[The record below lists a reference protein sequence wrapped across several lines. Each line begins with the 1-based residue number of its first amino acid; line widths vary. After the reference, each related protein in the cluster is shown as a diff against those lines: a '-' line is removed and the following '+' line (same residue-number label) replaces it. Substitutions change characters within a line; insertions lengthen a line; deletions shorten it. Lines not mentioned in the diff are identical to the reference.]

1 MKKEV
6 KLKEKDRVRVFWFGT
21 YYKGTV
27 TRLREEL
34 GVDVQLDHD
43 VYLPRC
49 QWKSVEAKRRA
60 PWYISEK
67 LPATDTIKSLPKP
80 AILPVISEVVPE
92 KKITSFADILGD
104 DFRAELDKSFNNQKK
119 FTRGKLKK

>member
-49 QWKSVEAKRRA
+49 QWKSVEPKRRA

-67 LPATDTIKSLPKP
+67 LPATDTVKPLPKP
-80 AILPVISEVVPE
+80 AILPVIIEEAPV
-92 KKITSFADILGD
+92 KKITSITDIIGD
-104 DFRAELDKSFNNQKK
+104 DFRAELDKSFNKQKK